1 MVHLARYSN
10 GNQHC
15 MLQISAKPTSALTNK
30 YVTAYYEDCLPVNS
44 GSYCLVYIL
53 HHSWLSLDYGLV
65 WSI

>member
-1 MVHLARYSN
+1 
-10 GNQHC
+10 
-15 MLQISAKPTSALTNK
+15 MLQISAKPTSALMNK